1 MINIPMPKQSRPK
14 PDPMLPLINLSFLL
28 LVFLLLVGV
37 IEQTPMSRDSLPQAL
52 VAERLNE
59 NPDTPHYIEITDAGL
74 VLEGK
79 VLQPS
84 DLAGLGK
91 QPIVLLAP
99 KAMPA
104 QGLTHALNALS
115 QAGINSVR
123 LAVER
128 PAK

>member
-1 MINIPMPKQSRPK
+1 MIKIPMSKQNRPK

-37 IEQTPMSRDSLPQAL
+37 IEQTPMSRDSLPEAL
-52 VAERLNE
+52 VAEKLDE
-59 NPDTPHYIEITDAGL
+59 NPDAPHYIEITDAGL
-74 VLEGK
+74 VFEGK

-99 KAMPA
+99 RAMPA

-115 QAGINSVR
+115 QAGVTSVR